1 MLQTHLLGV
10 PSKPV
15 ILLEMSSIYVVVLS
29 VGLFL
34 PFEDFTSIL
43 VSPGYVTGP
52 SQGESS
58 GGAAT
63 LMPLDLHAFL

>member
-1 MLQTHLLGV
+1 
-10 PSKPV
+10 
-15 ILLEMSSIYVVVLS
+15 MSA
-29 VGLFL
+29 GQ
-34 PFEDFTSIL
+34 
-43 VSPGYVTGP
+43 VTCQ

>member
-1 MLQTHLLGV
+1 MNGTIFG
-10 PSKPV
+10 KKD
-15 ILLEMSSIYVVVLS
+15 IES
-29 VGLFL
+29 VGPLL
-34 PFEDFTSIL
+34 PFDDFTSIL
-43 VSPGYVTGP
+43 VSPGQATGP